1 MTFGVAS
8 FAPERSEGANDATRD
23 TNKLYARQKSCDYH
37 YYQYIRTNRTN
48 LFHMGR
54 MFNMK
59 SCCGRTL
66 PFGPR
71 KGAFQR
77 GQFVIWPRVVIIMI
91 VNVKSHSTYPYLSG
105 FLWDIKEPTP
115 LFEKSRRRRPR
126 CSGQPSLITSFTSW
140 AGWVR

>member
-8 FAPERSEGANDATRD
+8 FAPERSAGANDATRD

-37 YYQYIRTNRTN
+37 YYQYIRTNHTN

-77 GQFVIWPRVVIIMI
+77 GQFVIWPPVVIIMI
-91 VNVKSHSTYPYLSG
+91 VNVTFLKAGYLVCVT
-105 FLWDIKEPTP
+105 IKW
-115 LFEKSRRRRPR
+115 L
-126 CSGQPSLITSFTSW
+126 L
-140 AGWVR
+140 

>member
-23 TNKLYARQKSCDYH
+23 TIKLYARQKSCDYH
-37 YYQYIRTNRTN
+37 YYQYIRTNHTN

-77 GQFVIWPRVVIIMI
+77 GPFVIWPPVVIIMI
-91 VNVKSHSTYPYLSG
+91 VNVTFLKAGYLVCVT
-105 FLWDIKEPTP
+105 IKW
-115 LFEKSRRRRPR
+115 L
-126 CSGQPSLITSFTSW
+126 L
-140 AGWVR
+140 